1 MLEKLVNIVALLE
14 KECFLSPWNADQIEN
29 ELKKKD
35 ETVLLFIS
43 SVGDIYEKNFPEN
56 IMPIGYCIASIS
68 IVDRLCEIRRIGVQ
82 SDNRGKGFAG
92 RLLEHLETCIVY
104 RSVPAPGLRI
114 ILEVAENN
122 LSALRLYRRFGFL
135 QISVRK
141 KYYPDGAAALI
152 LEKIL
157 E

>member
-1 MLEKLVNIVALLE
+1 MLEKFVNTVVLLE
-14 KECFLSPWNADQIEN
+14 KECFLLPWSAVQIEN

-43 SVGDIYEKNFPEN
+43 SSGDIYEQNLPDN
-56 IMPIGYCIASIS
+56 IMPVGYCIASIS
-68 IVDRLCEIRRIGVQ
+68 ISDRLCEIRRIGVQ
-82 SDNRGKGFAG
+82 NDCRGRGFAEKI
-92 RLLEHLETCIVY
+92 LKHLENCMVN
-104 RSVPAPGLRI
+104 RSVPGLRM

-122 LSALRLYRRFGFL
+122 VSALRLYRRCGFL

-141 KYYPDGAAALI
+141 NYYPDGAAALI
-152 LEKIL
+152 FEKIL